1 MMFVL
6 SVSIPRRAA
15 AQAVPYARTFEKS
28 KDEVDKGLK
37 ELQAYAG
44 EKLPI
49 VDGFVSAG
57 PAVNLKP
64 HTRRAFIAAY
74 ERRLDQEVT
83 HPVFGY
89 RVSMRRLLEVQ
100 ARLLARHLAGEIA
113 DYPHYLVR

>member
-1 MMFVL
+1 MK
-6 SVSIPRRAA
+6 A
-15 AQAVPYARTFEKS
+15 
-28 KDEVDKGLK
+28 
-37 ELQAYAG
+37 
-44 EKLPI
+44 
-49 VDGFVSAG
+49 DGFVGAG

-64 HTRRAFIAAY
+64 HARRAFIAAY

-100 ARLLARHLAGEIA
+100 ARLLARHLLGEIE